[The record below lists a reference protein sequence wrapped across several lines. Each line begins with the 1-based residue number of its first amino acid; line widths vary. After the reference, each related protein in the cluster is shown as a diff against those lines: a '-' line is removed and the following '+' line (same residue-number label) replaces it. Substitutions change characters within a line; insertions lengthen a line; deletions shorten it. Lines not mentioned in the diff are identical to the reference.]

1 MQLYCRFS
9 LKCLRALFNM
19 FEAKTVTCPSDHK
32 EAHSKSFPHETIPQL
47 LIDDRGVSCT
57 CACGR

>member
-9 LKCLRALFNM
+9 LKRLRALFNM

-32 EAHSKSFPHETIPQL
+32 EAHGKSFPH
-47 LIDDRGVSCT
+47 
-57 CACGR
+57 